1 MKDNRT
7 TQITITEKQLTT
19 IIGLITTVD
28 GIIDSFGIPNQES
41 VNEYREDTNDLLY
54 NIYSSIP
61 ADWFKDGEEGR
72 KLALEDIKA
81 DR

>member
-1 MKDNRT
+1 MEDDRMT
-7 TQITITEKQLTT
+7 EITITEKQLTT
-19 IIGLITTVD
+19 ITGLITTVD
-28 GIIDSFGIPNQES
+28 GIINSFGITDQDF
-41 VNEYREDTNDLLY
+41 VDEYRKDTSDLLY

-72 KLALEDIKA
+72 KLALECIEA